1 MEVKG
6 ILPSMQTESFHDGM
20 IEGSGIGQKNA
31 IESLWAK
38 IAVRTHEKGIWLE
51 GSLDLPLDLQL
62 VIGSR
67 QNAVF
72 DPARNDTKKVI
83 RFIRQII
90 KHILSGHLVGNPGY
104 NSGILFDKGLNGYLL
119 NIRIVWLDCDKV
131 FRLTGSG
138 KGISVGHHAST
149 QLNDPMAMQ

>member
-1 MEVKG
+1 MEVKS
-6 ILPSMQTESFHDGM
+6 ILPSMQTESFHDGR
-20 IEGSGIGQKNA
+20 IEGAGVGQENA

-38 IAVRTHEKGIWLE
+38 IAVRTHEKGIRLE
-51 GSLDLPLDLQL
+51 GSLDFPLDLQL

-72 DPARNDTKKVI
+72 DPASNDTKKVI

-90 KHILSGHLVGNPGY
+90 KHILTGHLVGNPGY
-104 NSGILFDKGLNGYLL
+104 DSGILFDKGLDGYRLDV
-119 NIRIVWLDCDKV
+119 RIVWLDCDKI

-149 QLNDPMAMQ
+149 QLNDPLAIQ